1 MRMDETGL
9 LGQWER
15 AKLIGDAIPCLRKIQ
30 KETNDKAIKKNKK
43 RLTLDSLSG
52 AFLVLGVG
60 YIISL
65 IAFIIEIVWN
75 WQSKNGS

>member
-1 MRMDETGL
+1 MDETGL

-75 WQSKNGS
+75 WQSRNGS